1 MEQSIDKKMRIS
13 DQLILNNADMN
24 GKYYV
29 IVQKPDHMFNTK
41 YAYTDAMNDVESK
54 IKDLKVI
61 YPPW

>member
-1 MEQSIDKKMRIS
+1 
-13 DQLILNNADMN
+13 MN